1 MYERLDAALD
11 ASCEAISEVC
21 DQQDN
26 DCDGRIDEGF
36 GLREPCVI
44 GVGACERTGV
54 WACGA
59 NGGAICD
66 APLVMPSAELCN
78 AIDDD
83 CDGVVDEG
91 YPAVGMPCEGPEGNC
106 RETGV
111 YRCSSDGRSLTCV
124 QPDTLAVERCNGAD
138 DDCDSLVDE
147 GFGVGEICTVG
158 VGQCARGSIGACD
171 SSGAA
176 RCPAVPGEPTSEMCD
191 GLDNDCDGL
200 VDEGYGG
207 GPCLVG
213 RGACTREGFFACQP
227 DGDPVCMAEAGSP
240 RYETCNGIDDDCD
253 GLTDERWGSLG
264 DACAA
269 GAGACESRGVIEC
282 DGRPD
287 YRLPFEGV
295 RTDLM
300 LRALEDD
307 GYRICW
313 RGGYGIAGEEIE
325 GILSACDGDV
335 LLMGC
340 RRREAPIELSVAAV
354 GYRAEVLAAV
364 GPEPT
369 ASRIHNGVQWYFDED
384 SSWGFAPQGARLAR
398 HPCDIEASLA
408 ALRLCWD
415 TVNGRLG
422 DGYRCGA
429 DRGHLGEFE
438 RLILQRAGGPVAQ
451 CSAEPLPAQVLE
463 VCNHIDDDCD
473 GEVDEGFPAVGQ
485 DCVLEG
491 VEGCGVARTQCDM
504 NGEIRCVWK
513 PREPQLENCDGVD
526 NDCDG
531 VIDELTG
538 QADELCEGQ
547 AVGPCEVIDAVCIN
561 GVAECVSRPDLNAVE
576 SCNGRD
582 DDCDGI
588 VDESFVDLGQ
598 ACRVGVGQCEAE
610 GVWRC
615 GGTGDS
621 YDLALN
627 GTLTDI
633 GHDVLEARGYT
644 LCWRGDYGE
653 EAELADIFMSC
664 RGAEL
669 LLGCGS
675 VGDGVLDV
683 AAAGARG
690 RVTQDVDRIRSP
702 DNVHNGVSWYFD
714 DDYSWGFAAAG
725 LQVLR
730 RTCDVGLADPQQR
743 LCWHTQDGR
752 LTAGY
757 RCGEAVGVNQSGI
770 WERVIYQRD
779 ASALPACDVR
789 PGQPSEE
796 LCNGRDDDCDGSVD
810 EGVRCP

>member
-1 MYERLDAALD
+1 MDAPPLTPADGERPLLVLDATWKLLPAVERAVSGAPVRRSIPRDVLTAYPRVGKTFPDPLGGLASVEALFIARAMLGDPDETLRWLSLERQISSAVAPSVSSVLRTLCLVWVFCGFGGGCHSTDRRSPSSHSDAGTSDRDLYERLDAALD

-66 APLVMPSAELCN
+66 APRVMPSAELCN

-158 VGQCARGSIGACD
+158 VGQCARGSIGTCD
-171 SSGAA
+171 STGAA

-325 GILSACDGDV
+325 GILTACDGDV

-369 ASRIHNGVQWYFDED
+369 ASRIHNGVQ
-384 SSWGFAPQGARLAR
+384 
-398 HPCDIEASLA
+398 C
-408 ALRLCWD
+408 
-415 TVNGRLG
+415 
-422 DGYRCGA
+422 
-429 DRGHLGEFE
+429 
-438 RLILQRAGGPVAQ
+438 ILMR
-451 CSAEPLPAQVLE
+451 
-463 VCNHIDDDCD
+463 I
-473 GEVDEGFPAVGQ
+473 
-485 DCVLEG
+485 
-491 VEGCGVARTQCDM
+491 
-504 NGEIRCVWK
+504 
-513 PREPQLENCDGVD
+513 
-526 NDCDG
+526 
-531 VIDELTG
+531 
-538 QADELCEGQ
+538 
-547 AVGPCEVIDAVCIN
+547 
-561 GVAECVSRPDLNAVE
+561 
-576 SCNGRD
+576 
-582 DDCDGI
+582 
-588 VDESFVDLGQ
+588 
-598 ACRVGVGQCEAE
+598 
-610 GVWRC
+610 
-615 GGTGDS
+615 
-621 YDLALN
+621 
-627 GTLTDI
+627 
-633 GHDVLEARGYT
+633 
-644 LCWRGDYGE
+644 
-653 EAELADIFMSC
+653 
-664 RGAEL
+664 
-669 LLGCGS
+669 
-675 VGDGVLDV
+675 
-683 AAAGARG
+683 AAGA
-690 RVTQDVDRIRSP
+690 
-702 DNVHNGVSWYFD
+702 
-714 DDYSWGFAAAG
+714 
-725 LQVLR
+725 LR
-730 RTCDVGLADPQQR
+730 PKGHV
-743 LCWHTQDGR
+743 
-752 LTAGY
+752 
-757 RCGEAVGVNQSGI
+757 
-770 WERVIYQRD
+770 
-779 ASALPACDVR
+779 
-789 PGQPSEE
+789 
-796 LCNGRDDDCDGSVD
+796 
-810 EGVRCP
+810 